1 MYERKPKNMAFYGLI
16 GESMIEVGDLV
27 RIRPYPADLPETVGV
42 WLVIQVD
49 SWAWSCQ
56 AIQGSKKEWFDINH
70 VEVVTHD

>member
-1 MYERKPKNMAFYGLI
+1 MDQHESF